1 MFNLYL
7 QKKKM
12 SQQGSQQ
19 GFSRKID
26 MMNMNGFIN

>member
-1 MFNLYL
+1 
-7 QKKKM
+7 M

-26 MMNMNGFIN
+26 MMNMNSFTN